1 MPDLECLILLDK
13 TIFEKLKMQQTIIRD
28 KKRDLQLMDV
38 VSFRHLELS
47 KISKLRLEDPMQDIV
62 RRIKY

>member
-47 KISKLRLEDPMQDIV
+47 KISKLCLEDPMQDII